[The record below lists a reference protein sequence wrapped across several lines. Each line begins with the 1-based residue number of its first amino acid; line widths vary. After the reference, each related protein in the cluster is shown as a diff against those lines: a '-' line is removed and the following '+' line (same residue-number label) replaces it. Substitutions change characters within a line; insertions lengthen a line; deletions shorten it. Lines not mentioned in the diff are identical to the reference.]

1 MRSDERRR
9 LGTSRVIGLHED
21 DGAFDRAFWSAI
33 PPHERLEAVWDM
45 TLDFLALQGERVDQ
59 LRLQRS
65 VCHVERR
72 GR

>member
-9 LGTSRVIGLHED
+9 LGTGRVIGHHED
-21 DGAFDRAFWSAI
+21 DGAFDRAFWRAI
-33 PPHERLEAVWDM
+33 PPHERLEAVWGM
-45 TLDFLALQGERVDQ
+45 TLDFLALQGQCVDQ

-65 VCHVERR
+65 VCRVERR

>member
-1 MRSDERRR
+1 MHPDERRR
-9 LGTSRVIGLHED
+9 LGTGRLIGLHED
-21 DGAFDRAFWSAI
+21 DGAFDRAFWNAI

-65 VCHVERR
+65 VCRVERR
-72 GR
+72 ER

>member
-1 MRSDERRR
+1 MPPEERRR
-9 LGTSRVIGLHED
+9 QGTSRLIDLHED
-21 DGAFDRAFWSAI
+21 DGAFDRAFWNRI
-33 PPHERLEAVWDM
+33 PAQERIEAVWDL

-65 VCHVERR
+65 VCRVERR